1 MLGRNHVALSLGSAL
16 LLAVPWLPGSLET
29 VALVLAGVWVG
40 AYLPD
45 LDSDS
50 MRMVKGAVM
59 PRFVPRVLRWILFR
73 IVAVGFWLCRLRF
86 DPSHRGSLHT
96 IFGVALYSTVISFAL
111 FAGLTLAGHW
121 SPITLWFFAGLV
133 AGGLLHL
140 LEDSCT
146 KWGIT
151 PFVPVWGHRFR
162 GRIITG
168 SSDLRPEVYASVLFS
183 MAGGLYAVS
192 VYQGIGFER
201 LQLLAALTLATTWG
215 LFFLWA
221 KVPSRSEIWKH

>member
-1 MLGRNHVALSLGSAL
+1 MLSVGSAL
-16 LLAVPWLPGSLET
+16 LLAVPWLPGSLGT

-50 MRMVKGAVM
+50 MRMVRGAIM

-73 IVAVGFWLCRLRF
+73 IVAVGFWICRQRF

-96 IFGVALYSTVISFAL
+96 VFGVGLYSAVICFAL
-111 FAGLTLAGHW
+111 FAGLQLAGYW
-121 SPITLWFFAGLV
+121 DPVALFFFAGLV

-183 MAGGLYAVS
+183 MALGLYVFS
-192 VYQGIGFER
+192 VYQAVP
-201 LQLLAALTLATTWG
+201 LDQMVTLAAVVLATTWG
-215 LFFLWA
+215 MFFLWS
-221 KVPSRSEIWKH
+221 KVPARGVRA